1 MEGMQGAKQIKPVE
15 GMNYEQLF
23 GTSVPHDAVVP
34 AGEGGFDQFFG
45 GSVTMLDASG
55 NDPAAPP
62 ANRKQEARSE
72 GGFDESFG
80 GSVMLDASGND
91 VAAAPANTGNASGR
105 GWGSGGTFV
114 DFARGESVPFAKTL
128 VVDEERAADA
138 HKQTGALPPGV
149 KVKTIQGV
157 GMIVKTTLRQKFC

>member
-15 GMNYEQLF
+15 GRNYEQLF

-91 VAAAPANTGNASGR
+91 LAAAPARTGNASGR

-114 DFARGESVPFAKTL
+114 DCARGESVLFGKTL
-128 VVDEERAADA
+128 VVDEGRAADA

-157 GMIVKTTLRQKFC
+157 GMIVKTTLRQKF